1 MGIFGSKKKEEAVE
15 AKPKAVAK
23 TAAPKAK
30 PAKSAAPK
38 AKAVKSE
45 KTPTKEVSKV
55 VAGVNASANNA
66 NLNNRIII
74 RPRITEKATMM
85 ADSKNVFVFEVSENA
100 TKGNVRRA
108 VASIYNVTPVKVAMT
123 RNPGKQVYYRGR
135 IGNTSGVKKA
145 YVHLKAGD
153 KIEII

>member
-1 MGIFGSKKKEEAVE
+1 MGIFGSKKKEESVE
-15 AKPKAVAK
+15 AKPKAVSK
-23 TAAPKAK
+23 TA
-30 PAKSAAPK
+30 SAPK
-38 AKAVKSE
+38 AKAVKSAPKAKAVKAE
-45 KTPTKEVSKV
+45 KAPAKEASNAAV
-55 VAGVNASANNA
+55 VGAVANNA
-66 NLNNRIII
+66 DLNNRIII
-74 RPRITEKATMM
+74 GPRITEKATMM
-85 ADSKNVFVFEVSENA
+85 ADSKNVFVFEVSEHA

-108 VASIYNVTPVKVAMT
+108 VASIYNVVPVKVSIT